1 VRDHTEGTS
10 VAVVG
15 PAFRAADRQDLER
28 LAWATGAIVRPL
40 RGPGGE
46 AVVNLQDRPGCG
58 SGLCRGG
65 AFADGDM
72 FDNAVEIGWSQMSA
86 STLAQWGPPVTR
98 AFLGATPSA
107 S

>member
-1 VRDHTEGTS
+1 
-10 VAVVG
+10 
-15 PAFRAADRQDLER
+15 
-28 LAWATGAIVRPL
+28 
-40 RGPGGE
+40 
-46 AVVNLQDRPGCG
+46 
-58 SGLCRGG
+58 
-65 AFADGDM
+65 M